1 MTTTEAL
8 APKCYLLKCPNE
20 IIIEIASYLELKH
33 AHAHALLNASNDL
46 QTILHIPFYN
56 RAYSH
61 WRDPYYDIK
70 PSFYVK
76 VTSMLEW
83 AAKKDYANIIQEL
96 QARDEQALSCEMK
109 NIALADAAA
118 RGHLSCVKV
127 LLAMGAEV
135 SLPVFSRRLYYT
147 PLQCAAFIGHI
158 AIVELLL
165 KRGAA
170 PGEIAGDSS
179 IAVEHAF
186 KNNQEECARYPFRKS
201 IHDELESYLIA
212 AARKD
217 NPGLLRLIY
226 HMCSI

>member
-1 MTTTEAL
+1 MSKPEPTTTTEAL

-33 AHAHALLNASNDL
+33 AHAHTLLNASNDL

-83 AAKKDYANIIQEL
+83 AAKKGYANIIQEL

-118 RGHLSCVKV
+118 RGHLSCVK
-127 LLAMGAEV
+127 
-135 SLPVFSRRLYYT
+135 
-147 PLQCAAFIGHI
+147 CAAFIGHI

-186 KNNQEECARYPFRKS
+186 KNNQEECAKNISSERAYTM
-201 IHDELESYLIA
+201 
-212 AARKD
+212 
-217 NPGLLRLIY
+217 N
-226 HMCSI
+226 

>member
-1 MTTTEAL
+1 MSKPEPTTTTEAL

-20 IIIEIASYLELKH
+20 IIIEIASYLELEH
-33 AHAHALLNASNDL
+33 AHAHTLLNASNDL

-83 AAKKDYANIIQEL
+83 AAKKGYTNIIQEL

-165 KRGAA
+165 KRCRTRGNCWGFINK
-170 PGEIAGDSS
+170 PWNMHSKIIRKNVQKISLQK
-179 IAVEHAF
+179 EHT
-186 KNNQEECARYPFRKS
+186 R
-201 IHDELESYLIA
+201 
-212 AARKD
+212 
-217 NPGLLRLIY
+217 
-226 HMCSI
+226 